1 MVWHDSWV
9 DVQASWQEVWL
20 PGSAPPAVGTT
31 QLVSQLAAME
41 LQPIMQVVTADV
53 TVDVCGVTA
62 VVPCAKAVPAAKIA
76 GENAAEMANTIATR
90 RIIASQ
96 IT

>member
-9 DVQASWQEVWL
+9 DVQARLQEVEL
-20 PGSAPPAVGTT
+20 LGSPPPVVGTT
-31 QLVSQLAAME
+31 QAVWQLAALE
-41 LQPIMQVVTADV
+41 LQSIMQVVTADV

-62 VVPCAKAVPAAKIA
+62 VVPCSKAVPAAKIA
-76 GENAAEMANTIATR
+76 GKNAAEMANTIATR

-96 IT
+96 MM